1 MTTPILCCICFAA
14 GTVFGIG
21 IICALT
27 LAKHED
33 EMMLRAERRNKK

>member
-1 MTTPILCCICFAA
+1 MCNVILCCIGFAA

-27 LAKHED
+27 LAKQED
-33 EMMLRAERRNKK
+33 EMMLRSERRNEE